1 MSICTQINEEQN
13 TAARVSP
20 GYRSKRGSCIVGN
33 MITRTLRDCCIKQC
47 VRICKGQNEK
57 YERIYQSEQTL
68 EMRNMTTIVPS
79 GKKIRVHKAFR
90 NVKQLS
96 SVVILIDKL

>member
-1 MSICTQINEEQN
+1 MSL
-13 TAARVSP
+13 SW
-20 GYRSKRGSCIVGN
+20 SKRGSCIVGN
-33 MITRTLRDCCIKQC
+33 MMTRTLRDCCIKQC

-57 YERIYQSEQTL
+57 YERIYQSVQTL
-68 EMRNMTTIVPS
+68 EMRNMTIIVPS